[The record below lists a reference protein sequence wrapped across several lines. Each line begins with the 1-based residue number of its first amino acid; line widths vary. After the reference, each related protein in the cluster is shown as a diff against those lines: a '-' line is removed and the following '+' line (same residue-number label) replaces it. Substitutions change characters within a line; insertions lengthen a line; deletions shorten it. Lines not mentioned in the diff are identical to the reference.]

1 MGETPFMK
9 QILLSVVVVMVGV
22 FSGFESA
29 AQEKTVTVIDP
40 KTNPKFQKY
49 LDEALL
55 EIMST
60 EVGKAICVHILGG
73 QLDMIEKHI
82 GVSKKTAAL
91 IKNRCATRP
100 AKQIPYIFASNE
112 EELVKISDSIST
124 EKREYFFI
132 FNLNKPWP
140 MDSWTDPIGNRTYLI
155 LQKDWLEELK
165 KSKEHEVNK
174 ALNILLY
181 QMLAHELAI
190 YFDPK
195 HFPGGDNWDRL
206 GLNQSIQWPQAG
218 EDLEKVYSALMNPMI
233 ASALS
238 FIRAFQIERMIMIE
252 LAAKKGFSLPAEY
265 ANSKLINCKDN
276 CNEEMVRKISMYFSD
291 HSATLLALSPQYR
304 NRLMVSFPDFA
315 AMGVEEELNMAVH
328 VWPTLFYEQFVDLK
342 DVTSPWVLLLPTA
355 TVKQAALQTRVSQF
369 ITQFLFTRDFTYLMN
384 QKVYDNSKSV
394 SVLEFMSRPLLS
406 GYNIRLST
414 GPRARIR
421 GGDIR

>member
-1 MGETPFMK
+1 MMK
-9 QILLSVVVVMVGV
+9 ILLSTVIAMTGL
-22 FSGFESA
+22 FSSFEAS
-29 AQEKTVTVIDP
+29 AQEKQEKAVTIIDP
-40 KTNPKFQKY
+40 KTNPKFQKF
-49 LDEALL
+49 LDDALL

-73 QLDMIEKHI
+73 RLDMIEKHI
-82 GVSKKTAAL
+82 GVSKKTAAA
-91 IKNRCATRP
+91 IKNRCVARP
-100 AKQIPYIFASNE
+100 AKQIPYIHASNE
-112 EELVKISDSIST
+112 EELIKISDSIST
-124 EKREYFFI
+124 EKREYFFV

-155 LQKDWLEELK
+155 LQKDWLEETK
-165 KSKEHEVNK
+165 KTKDYEVNK
-174 ALNILLY
+174 SLHMLLY

-206 GLNQSIQWPQAG
+206 GLNQSIYWPQNQ
-218 EDLEKVYSALMNPMI
+218 DQLEKVYSSLMNPMI

-238 FIRAFQIERMIMIE
+238 FIRAFQVERMIMIE

-265 ANSKLINCKDN
+265 LNSKLINCTHY

-304 NRLMVSFPDFA
+304 NRLMVSLPEFA
-315 AMGVEEELNMAVH
+315 TMGAEEELRVAVEI
-328 VWPTLFYEQFVDLK
+328 WPNLFFEEFVDLK
-342 DVTSPWVLLLPTA
+342 SPWVLLLPTA
-355 TVKQAALQTRVSQF
+355 TVKQYALQNRVSQF
-369 ITQFLFTRDFTYLMN
+369 ITGFLFARDFSFLM
-384 QKVYDNSKSV
+384 QQEVFENSKSIP
-394 SVLEFMSRPLLS
+394 VLEFMSRPLLS